1 MRHIVW
7 RTGLAMLACPALW
20 LVGHADASRTPTPAL
35 VSLPSGSTLPVILQ
49 QKLRVGH
56 VRVGARIVARL
67 SQRVPL
73 PDGQYLSA
81 KAELVGRVSAYDA
94 RSLALQFTELKL
106 AGRTEPIAVRLIAA
120 AYWMDVGRTAEPLD
134 GGDRATSN
142 PADWTTMQIGRD
154 EVYRSAGSGQVY
166 NQYSEPVGRADLYG
180 VYAPP
185 LPGGSAMRAMGPFST
200 TAKGIYDLPGIA
212 IDAAGG
218 NGAPIVLGLSNPK
231 WQLDSGTALLL
242 EVVEGGGPG
251 LRGPG

>member
-1 MRHIVW
+1 VLCSIVYASAAH
-7 RTGLAMLACPALW
+7 TPAS
-20 LVGHADASRTPTPAL
+20 AAL
-35 VSLPSGSTLPVILQ
+35 VSLPSGSTLPVIMR
-49 QKLRVGH
+49 QKLRAGH
-56 VRVGARIVARL
+56 VKVGDKIVARL

-73 PDGQYLSA
+73 PNGRYLSGNT
-81 KAELVGRVSAYDA
+81 ELVGRVSTYDA

-106 AGRTEPIAVRLIAA
+106 ARRTEPIDVRLIAA
-120 AYWMDVGRTAEPLD
+120 AHWMDVGRTAEPLD

-154 EVYRSAGSGQVY
+154 EVYRSGGSGTVY

-185 LPGGSAMRAMGPFST
+185 PPGGSAMRAMGPFST
-200 TAKGIYDLPGIA
+200 TAKGLYDLPGVV

-218 NGAPIVLGLSNPK
+218 SGQPIVLGFSSPK

-242 EVVEGGGPG
+242 EVVAA
-251 LRGPG
+251 RGPG

>member
-1 MRHIVW
+1 MW
-7 RTGLAMLACPALW
+7 RACSAMTACFALS
-20 LVGHADASRTPTPAL
+20 LVGYTAPAHPSRSAAL
-35 VSLPSGSTLPVILQ
+35 VSLPPGRTLPVILQ
-49 QKLRVGH
+49 QKLSAGHGKVGDRV
-56 VRVGARIVARL
+56 VARL

-73 PDGQYLSA
+73 PNGGYLLP
-81 KAELVGRVSAYDA
+81 KAQLVGHVSALDA

-106 AGRTEPIAVRLIAA
+106 GGQTEPIAVRLLAA
-120 AYWMDVGRTAEPLD
+120 AHWMDVGRTAQPLD

-154 EVYRSAGSGQVY
+154 EVYRSGGSGTVY
-166 NQYSEPVGRADLYG
+166 NQYSEPVGHADLYG

-200 TAKGIYDLPGIA
+200 TAKGIYDLPGVA

-218 NGAPIVLGLSNPK
+218 TGQPIVLGLSSPK

-242 EVVEGGGPG
+242 EVVGD
-251 LRGPG
+251 RGPQ